1 MRGSIRTSNVV
12 LYASFGSVL
21 TPYALNIDTAE
32 LVRSEAVTLPENV
45 QYAWPHGRP
54 ARCQSLRRDLLD
66 QRAEFLGDPGAA
78 LAARRQ

>member
-1 MRGSIRTSNVV
+1 MLELQKAGSSPSAIAGGRCLRGSIRTSNVV

-54 ARCQSLRRDLLD
+54 ARCRI
-66 QRAEFLGDPGAA
+66 AA
-78 LAARRQ
+78 TRSA